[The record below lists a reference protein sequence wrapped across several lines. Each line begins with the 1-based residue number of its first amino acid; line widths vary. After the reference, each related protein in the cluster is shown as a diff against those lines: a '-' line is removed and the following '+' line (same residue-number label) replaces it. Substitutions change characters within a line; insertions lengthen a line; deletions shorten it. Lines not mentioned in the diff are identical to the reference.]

1 MKSIAVM
8 QPYTFPYFGY
18 FQLIEAVDTFVFFD
32 DVQYIRRGYI
42 NRNSILNQGKAY
54 SFTIP
59 VKKAPQK
66 TNINQVYIN
75 TENFQS
81 WKSNFFK
88 TIKNCYNQ
96 APFYENTLKL
106 LEKILNQNHTKI
118 DSLAKRSIKKVANY
132 LEIETNF
139 INSSDL
145 SYERT
150 GTGQEKV
157 ISICKLLKAADYV
170 NPPGG
175 KALYDTD
182 TFAKNGL
189 QLNFIEPL
197 LPDYK
202 QFQQPWVSNL
212 SIIDQLMFMSKEE
225 IQNNLTK
232 NNLEIPTS

>member
-1 MKSIAVM
+1 MKRIAVM

-66 TNINQVYIN
+66 TKINEVKINI
-75 TENFQS
+75 ENYEK
-81 WKSNFFK
+81 WVNNFFK
-88 TIKNCYNQ
+88 TIKNCYKH
-96 APFYENTLKL
+96 APFYENTLEL
-106 LEKILNQNHTKI
+106 LQLILNQNHTKI
-118 DSLAKRSIKKVANY
+118 DSLAKTSVKKIASY
-132 LEIETNF
+132 LEMETNF
-139 INSSDL
+139 VNSSDL
-145 SYERT
+145 PYERT

-157 ISICKLLKAADYV
+157 ISICQLLKAADYV

-175 KALYDTD
+175 KSLYDPD

-189 QLNFIEPL
+189 QLNFIAPQ
-197 LPDYK
+197 LPDYN
-202 QFQQPWVSNL
+202 QFQQPHVSNL

-225 IQNNLTK
+225 VQNNLTK
-232 NNLEIPTS
+232 NNFEIPTT